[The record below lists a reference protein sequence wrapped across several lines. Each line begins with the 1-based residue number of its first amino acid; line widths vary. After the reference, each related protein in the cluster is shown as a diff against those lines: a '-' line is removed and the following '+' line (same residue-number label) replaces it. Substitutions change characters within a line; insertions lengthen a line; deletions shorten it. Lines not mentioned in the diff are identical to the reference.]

1 MQPDVQAHDPSWAVL
16 GRQPGSKHKT
26 LISRSFSVTDFKE
39 PSSSHPAAAVA
50 DGTEAFAKQPQRLR
64 DKG

>member
-39 PSSSHPAAAVA
+39 PSSSHPAAAVV
-50 DGTEAFAKQPQRLR
+50 DGTEAFA
-64 DKG
+64 